1 MQFKNLCSSYNH
13 LKNINFQDIDTNQVS
28 ILIGTN
34 NIDFVTSQAT
44 IKGPKN
50 STRAF
55 CTPLAW
61 FIVGSTA
68 DILGTTV
75 FQAYIYH
82 VNEINEDP
90 ELFELLATTPIIGNV
105 RKPLRR

>member
-1 MQFKNLCSSYNH
+1 MQFKNLCINNNH
-13 LKNINFQDIDTNQVS
+13 LKKIHFQDIDINQVS
-28 ILIGTN
+28 ILIGTD

-44 IKGPKN
+44 LKRPEN

-55 CTPLAW
+55 CTPLGW

-68 DILGTTV
+68 DILGTSV
-75 FQAYIYH
+75 FQAYISH

-90 ELFELLATTPIIGNV
+90 ELLELLATTRIMET
-105 RKPLRR
+105 